1 MKKQASADEKK
12 KCGETVVTEAAAA
25 TADWD
30 VVVHC
35 GEGLSVRCS
44 SYILKTRSE
53 YFRQVVSQHAHLSG
67 RGHRLGRGNVLLQ
80 LLYYI
85 AIMYV
90 I

>member
-53 YFRQVVSQHAHLSG
+53 YFRQVLSILTSLDEG
-67 RGHRLGRGNVLLQ
+67 IVLEEVM
-80 LLYYI
+80 YYYNYCTI
-85 AIMYV
+85 
-90 I
+90 